1 MTGAGWLAERFE
13 EHRRHLWKVA
23 CRILGSSAEVDDA
36 LQEAWV
42 RASRADAGAVDNLK
56 AWLTT
61 TVARVCLDM
70 LRARRSR
77 GRAAEASAADGSIE
91 ALRRPDNPEAE
102 LLLADSVGPALLVVL
117 EMLEPAERVAFVLHD
132 MFDVTF
138 DEIAAIVGRSPDAAR
153 QLASRARRRVQ
164 GGSPLPEVD
173 IEHHRRMVH
182 AFLAASR
189 DGNFEALLGLL
200 DPDVVLRADDV
211 AVETARA
218 TKWLEGLA
226 SETRGGSSVATLL
239 NKRAK
244 GVKPGMIDG
253 QPGAVFTSGANP
265 LGVWLFKITDGRI
278 VEIEMLLDPSRL
290 AQLEIEVESR

>member
-1 MTGAGWLAERFE
+1 MTTGWLTERFE
-13 EHRRHLWKVA
+13 ENRSHLSKVA
-23 CRILGSSAEVDDA
+23 GRILGSPAEVDDA

-42 RASRADAGAVDNLK
+42 RASRADAGSVDNLK

-77 GRAAEASAADGSIE
+77 GQVAQASALEPGGES
-91 ALRRPDNPEAE
+91 LGRPDNPEAE

-117 EMLEPAERVAFVLHD
+117 EMLDPAERVAFVLHD

-138 DEIAAIVGRSPDAAR
+138 DEIAAIVGRSPEAAR

-164 GGSPLPEVD
+164 GGSPLPETD
-173 IEHHRRMVH
+173 LEHHRRMVH

-189 DGNFEALLGLL
+189 NGDFEALLGLL
-200 DPDVVLRADDV
+200 DPQVVLHADEV
-211 AVETARA
+211 AIETARA
-218 TKWLEGLA
+218 TKWAEGLA
-226 SETRGGSSVATLL
+226 RETRGAGPVATLL

-244 GVKPGMIDG
+244 GVKLGMIEG
-253 QPGAVFTSGANP
+253 EPGAVFAAGDVP
-265 LGVWLFKITDGRI
+265 LGVWRFEIRDGRI
-278 VEIEMLLDPSRL
+278 VQIELLLDPARL
-290 AQLEIEVESR
+290 KQLEIEVG